1 MNQPLLSVNNLT
13 HLYAPGKGF
22 SDVSFDLW
30 PGEVLGI
37 VGESGSGKTT
47 LLKSISARLTPQQGE
62 IHYESRSLYAMSEAD
77 RRRLLRT
84 EWGVVHQHPLD
95 GLRRQVSAGGNIGE
109 RLMATGARH
118 YGDIRATA
126 QKWLE
131 EVEIPANRIDDLPT
145 TFSGGM
151 QQRLQIARNLVTHP
165 KLVFMDEPTGGLDVS
180 VQARLLD
187 LLRGLV
193 VELNLAVVIVT
204 HDLGVARLLADR
216 LLVMKQGQVVEKW
229 VNRPRARRP
238 APSVYTT
245 AGVIGFAEL
254 NATPCA
260 LIPSPR
266 PSPGGRGRKPAQ
278 YSTPRTIGPLAPSG
292 EG

>member
-1 MNQPLLSVNNLT
+1 MNQPLLAVNNLT
-13 HLYAPGKGF
+13 HLYAPDKGF
-22 SDVSFDLW
+22 RDVSLELW

-47 LLKSISARLTPQQGE
+47 LLKAISARLTPQQGE
-62 IHYESRSLYAMSEAD
+62 VLYQQRSLYAMSEAE

-84 EWGVVHQHPLD
+84 EWGVVHQHPMD

-118 YGDIRATA
+118 YGNIRATA
-126 QKWLE
+126 EKWLQ
-131 EVEIPANRIDDLPT
+131 EVEIPPSRIDDLPT

-151 QQRLQIARNLVTHP
+151 QQRLQIARNLVTQP

-187 LLRGLV
+187 LLRGLA

-204 HDLGVARLLADR
+204 HDLGVARLLANR
-216 LLVMKQGQVVEKW
+216 LLVMKQGRGGGEW
-229 VNRPRARRP
+229 LNRPGARRS
-238 APSVYTT
+238 APSLHPA
-245 AGVIGFAEL
+245 AGVVGVAEL
-254 NATPCA
+254 MLFCRVAVAPYPAHRCVIRRPGKRSAT
-260 LIPSPR
+260 
-266 PSPGGRGRKPAQ
+266 GN
-278 YSTPRTIGPLAPSG
+278 STP
-292 EG
+292 